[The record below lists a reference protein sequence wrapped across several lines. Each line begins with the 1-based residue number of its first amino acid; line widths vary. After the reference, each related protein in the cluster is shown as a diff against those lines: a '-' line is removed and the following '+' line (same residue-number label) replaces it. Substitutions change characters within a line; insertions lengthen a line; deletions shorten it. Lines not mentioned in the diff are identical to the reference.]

1 MLTRLLHSATRTAT
15 RTWNVSARASPTTM
29 KAIPQFRSMGTLEE
43 SVEASQAYK
52 NSCYLQID
60 FTINEEDTVYE
71 AVQRFS
77 AYNVGCLVTVDT
89 GGNITGVI
97 SERDYIN
104 KIALLGK
111 LSKDTKIKE
120 IATQSARLI
129 TAKPSDSVDEC
140 MNKMLSKDI
149 RHLPLINDDGDVIG
163 MLSVKDLVK
172 SLVEEKERHL
182 KTLTDFALGKGGHFG
197 GE

>member
-1 MLTRLLHSATRTAT
+1 MYLPNKYLGTTLGSICESKCQSQSSLLSYTSPKILSQLFGISKIETHICIIIMLTRLLHSATRTAT
-15 RTWNVSARASPTTM
+15 RTWNISARASPTTM

-89 GGNITGVI
+89 GGKCV
-97 SERDYIN
+97 
-104 KIALLGK
+104 
-111 LSKDTKIKE
+111 
-120 IATQSARLI
+120 
-129 TAKPSDSVDEC
+129 C
-140 MNKMLSKDI
+140 
-149 RHLPLINDDGDVIG
+149 
-163 MLSVKDLVK
+163 
-172 SLVEEKERHL
+172 
-182 KTLTDFALGKGGHFG
+182 
-197 GE
+197 